1 MASQDKDV
9 EPSLPSPRASQMGP
23 WEAILEAVREQ
34 LPSLDSDSSLSD
46 CGEEE
51 LFIYQRNQTTL
62 IPDLSEELAEDPDGA
77 WVAPA
82 NRSPPEVSGMQ
93 APGNRLAEQGVG
105 PLVAPVEFSAEPWG
119 EWNVRMKEGKDPGQP
134 LESGGESSS
143 LRMPEETPTWQEGDL
158 GEGDLLPGEDLRM
171 DPNAVPSVQKGSD
184 SANRRALRKE
194 RRKMIERDLLHKV
207 TWGARDPAC
216 SDHSQVKETPCES
229 ASTGP
234 RPGTPPQGPRE
245 GLPVLSLQ
253 QLEEWDLDHILQSL
267 AGQEDDRGD
276 GAPRGVWWAADHLQ
290 GPGHAEPSAQ
300 DRLMEQLTLLCATQ
314 FRASSSAWKMPA
326 DMPPDNEQLE
336 VRSRCALTELGFQ
349 AELSQR
355 RLRNPAEPP
364 TTFIDLRP
372 TEPSNQG
379 SLESPSSG
387 SSSSTSSSD
396 SEEAGEEETAARRDW
411 QGPAGLR
418 DCTGKSQ
425 LLQQLRAFRKGM
437 AQPQWPANKVPSSQ
451 KAPEDTAG
459 SGTGRKQHVTL

>member
-9 EPSLPSPRASQMGP
+9 GPSLPSPWASQMGP
-23 WEAILEAVREQ
+23 WEAILEAVREH

-82 NRSPPEVSGMQ
+82 NRSPPE
-93 APGNRLAEQGVG
+93 
-105 PLVAPVEFSAEPWG
+105 PLVVPVEFSAEPWG

-158 GEGDLLPGEDLRM
+158 GDMSFNTKGSPSPPWGPQGEATLCLSEEDLRM
-171 DPNAVPSVQKGSD
+171 DPNVPCVQKGSD

-207 TWGARDPAC
+207 TWGARGPTC

-234 RPGTPPQGPRE
+234 RPGTSSQGPRE
-245 GLPVLSLQ
+245 GLPVLSLEP
-253 QLEEWDLDHILQSL
+253 LEEWDLDHILQSL
-267 AGQEDDRGD
+267 AGQEDDRED

-290 GPGHAEPSAQ
+290 GSDHAKPSAQ
-300 DRLMEQLTLLCATQ
+300 DRLMEQLTLLCAKQ
-314 FRASSSAWKMPA
+314 FRASSSAWKVPA
-326 DMPPDNEQLE
+326 DMRPVNEQLK
-336 VRSRCALTELGFQ
+336 VRSRCALI
-349 AELSQR
+349 ELSQR

-364 TTFIDLRP
+364 TIFIDLRP
-372 TEPSNQG
+372 TEPSDQG
-379 SLESPSSG
+379 PLESFSSG
-387 SSSSTSSSD
+387 SSSSSSD

-411 QGPAGLR
+411 QGPGGLW

-437 AQPQWPANKVPSSQ
+437 ALPQWPANKVPRS
-451 KAPEDTAG
+451 KKVPENTAG
-459 SGTGRKQHVTL
+459 SGAGRKQHVTL